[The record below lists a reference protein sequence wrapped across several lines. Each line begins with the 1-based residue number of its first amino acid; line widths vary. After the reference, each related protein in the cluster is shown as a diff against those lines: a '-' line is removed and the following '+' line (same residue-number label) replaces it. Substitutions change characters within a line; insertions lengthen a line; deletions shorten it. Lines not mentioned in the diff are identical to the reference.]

1 MTKMTIV
8 LLAGLLALALQAPA
22 ATKSKSKPKEPTPPA
37 EVTGSVSRVID
48 GDTLWVKTAA
58 DDKPVVVRI
67 EGVDAP
73 EICQPGGKEAAAWLA
88 DLALN
93 RNVTVK
99 RMATDDWGRT
109 VGRVFD
115 GTRDIGD
122 RMVRDGHA
130 WSTRY
135 KYDRGPYVA
144 EERMAKSF
152 MRGLHA
158 TEGALE
164 PREFRKR
171 HGACPT
177 AQ

>member
-1 MTKMTIV
+1 MTKMTGA
-8 LLAGLLALALQAPA
+8 LLAGLLALAVQAPA
-22 ATKSKSKPKEPTPPA
+22 ATRSKSKEPPPVA
-37 EVTGSVSRVID
+37 LTGSVSRVID
-48 GDTLWVKTAA
+48 GDTLWLKTAS

-67 EGVDAP
+67 EGIDAP

-93 RNVTVK
+93 RSVSVK
-99 RMATDDWGRT
+99 RVATDDWGRT

-122 RMVRDGHA
+122 RMVRDGQA

-135 KYDRGPYVA
+135 KYDRGPYMA
-144 EERMAKSF
+144 EERMARSLK
-152 MRGLHA
+152 RGLHA
-158 TEGALE
+158 TEGAVE

-171 HGACPT
+171 HGACAV